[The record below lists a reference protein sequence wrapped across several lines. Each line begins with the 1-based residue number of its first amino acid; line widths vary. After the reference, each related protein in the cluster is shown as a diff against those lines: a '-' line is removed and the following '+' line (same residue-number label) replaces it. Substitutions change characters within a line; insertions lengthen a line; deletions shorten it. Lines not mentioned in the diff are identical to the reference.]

1 MFGSKEEKW
10 RDEEKVRKEKKNE
23 RKEGKLCVW
32 YKGWKIQKKKE
43 TGNKNVNKIINLS

>member
-23 RKEGKLCVW
+23 RKESYVFGIKDGKSRKRKRLEI
-32 YKGWKIQKKKE
+32 KM
-43 TGNKNVNKIINLS
+43 